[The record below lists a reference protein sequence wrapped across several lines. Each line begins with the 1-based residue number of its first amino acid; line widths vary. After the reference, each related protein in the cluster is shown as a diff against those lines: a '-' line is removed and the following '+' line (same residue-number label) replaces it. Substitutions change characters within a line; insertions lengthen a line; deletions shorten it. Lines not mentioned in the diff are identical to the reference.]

1 MGDFKI
7 SGKNV
12 ITQAGTA
19 EPVLASNVTLG
30 TGIVKSAN
38 IQDAATST
46 LSCTTNSTTTVTT
59 ADTSTLSIGMAVSGT
74 GIPAGATIVTVP
86 NSTSFTLSAAAT
98 ASATNTLTFQKGI
111 VASKIED
118 DAVTYAKLQNLGTA
132 NRVLG
137 SSSTGVIGEVQIAE
151 GMIAT
156 DAVTA
161 TKIAATSITEAKLH
175 ADVTDGSAIQTSVK
189 PHIQPGTLYPAWS
202 GLLDDNTGHIFTDS
216 SSSARTVTPL
226 GNVQHMGKVSKV
238 GSTSIAFEAD
248 ADRMEVT
255 DHADFDNGLLVNLH

>member
-12 ITQAGTA
+12 LTQAGTA

-30 TGIVKSAN
+30 TGIITPAN

-59 ADTSTLSIGMAVSGT
+59 ADTSTLSVGMAVSGT

-111 VASKIED
+111 ISTKIED
-118 DAVTYAKLQNLGTA
+118 DAITGAKIENNPTIAGNLTTVGSILPSA
-132 NRVLG
+132 DDAVDLG
-137 SSSTGVIGEVQIAE
+137 S
-151 GMIAT
+151 
-156 DAVTA
+156 A
-161 TKIAATSITEAKLH
+161 TKQWRNIYTGDLHLTNERGSWTVIEEEDYLTLRNNKTDKIYKL
-175 ADVTDGSAIQTSVK
+175 V
-189 PHIQPGTLYPAWS
+189 
-202 GLLDDNTGHIFTDS
+202 
-216 SSSARTVTPL
+216 
-226 GNVQHMGKVSKV
+226 
-238 GSTSIAFEAD
+238 
-248 ADRMEVT
+248 MEEVE
-255 DHADFDNGLLVNLH
+255 

>member
-12 ITQAGTA
+12 ITQAGSA

-30 TGIVKSAN
+30 TGIVKPAN

-59 ADTSTLSIGMAVSGT
+59 ADTSTLSVGMAVSGT

-111 VASKIED
+111 ISTKIED
-118 DAVTYAKLQNLGTA
+118 DAITGAKIENNPTIAGNLTTVGSILPSA
-132 NRVLG
+132 DDAVDLG
-137 SSSTGVIGEVQIAE
+137 S
-151 GMIAT
+151 
-156 DAVTA
+156 A
-161 TKIAATSITEAKLH
+161 TKQWRNIYTGDLHLTNERGSWTVIEEEDYLTLRNNKTDKIYKL
-175 ADVTDGSAIQTSVK
+175 V
-189 PHIQPGTLYPAWS
+189 
-202 GLLDDNTGHIFTDS
+202 
-216 SSSARTVTPL
+216 
-226 GNVQHMGKVSKV
+226 
-238 GSTSIAFEAD
+238 
-248 ADRMEVT
+248 MEEVE
-255 DHADFDNGLLVNLH
+255 

>member
-30 TGIVKSAN
+30 TGIITPAN

-59 ADTSTLSIGMAVSGT
+59 ADTSTLSVGMAVSGT

-98 ASATNTLTFQKGI
+98 TSETNTLTFQKGI
-111 VASKIED
+111 ISTKIED
-118 DAVTYAKLQNLGTA
+118 DAITGAKIENNPTIAGNLTTVGSILPSA
-132 NRVLG
+132 DDAVDLG
-137 SSSTGVIGEVQIAE
+137 S
-151 GMIAT
+151 
-156 DAVTA
+156 A
-161 TKIAATSITEAKLH
+161 TKQWRNIYTGDLHLTNERGSWTVIEEEDYLTLRNNKTDKIYKL
-175 ADVTDGSAIQTSVK
+175 V
-189 PHIQPGTLYPAWS
+189 
-202 GLLDDNTGHIFTDS
+202 
-216 SSSARTVTPL
+216 
-226 GNVQHMGKVSKV
+226 
-238 GSTSIAFEAD
+238 
-248 ADRMEVT
+248 MEEVE
-255 DHADFDNGLLVNLH
+255 

>member
-30 TGIVKSAN
+30 TGIITPAN

-59 ADTSTLSIGMAVSGT
+59 ADTSTLSVGMAVSGT
-74 GIPAGATIVTVP
+74 GIPAGATIVTFP

-111 VASKIED
+111 ISTKIED
-118 DAVTYAKLQNLGTA
+118 DAITGAKIENNPTIAGNLTTVGSILPSA
-132 NRVLG
+132 DDAVDLG
-137 SSSTGVIGEVQIAE
+137 S
-151 GMIAT
+151 
-156 DAVTA
+156 A
-161 TKIAATSITEAKLH
+161 TKQWRNIYTGDLHLTNERGSWTVIEEEDYLTLRNNKTDKIYKL
-175 ADVTDGSAIQTSVK
+175 V
-189 PHIQPGTLYPAWS
+189 
-202 GLLDDNTGHIFTDS
+202 
-216 SSSARTVTPL
+216 
-226 GNVQHMGKVSKV
+226 
-238 GSTSIAFEAD
+238 
-248 ADRMEVT
+248 MEEVE
-255 DHADFDNGLLVNLH
+255 

>member
-30 TGIVKSAN
+30 TGIITPAN

-59 ADTSTLSIGMAVSGT
+59 ADTSTLSVGMAVSGT
-74 GIPAGATIVTVP
+74 GIQAGATIVTVP

-111 VASKIED
+111 ISTKIED
-118 DAVTYAKLQNLGTA
+118 DAITGAKIENNPTIAGNLKTVGSILPSA
-132 NRVLG
+132 DDAVDLG
-137 SSSTGVIGEVQIAE
+137 S
-151 GMIAT
+151 
-156 DAVTA
+156 A
-161 TKIAATSITEAKLH
+161 TKQWRNIYTGDLHLTNERGSWTVIEEEDYLTLRNNKTDKIYKL
-175 ADVTDGSAIQTSVK
+175 V
-189 PHIQPGTLYPAWS
+189 
-202 GLLDDNTGHIFTDS
+202 
-216 SSSARTVTPL
+216 
-226 GNVQHMGKVSKV
+226 
-238 GSTSIAFEAD
+238 
-248 ADRMEVT
+248 MEEVE
-255 DHADFDNGLLVNLH
+255 

>member
-30 TGIVKSAN
+30 TGIITPAN

-59 ADTSTLSIGMAVSGT
+59 ADTSTLSVGMAVSGT

-118 DAVTYAKLQNLGTA
+118 DAVTAAK
-132 NRVLG
+132 
-137 SSSTGVIGEVQIAE
+137 
-151 GMIAT
+151 IAT
-156 DAVTA
+156 GAVVADGLGADSVTA
-161 TKIAATSITEAKLH
+161 TAIATGAVVADGLGAAAVTTTALH
-175 ADVTDGSAIQTSVK
+175 GDVTAGSAIQTGVK
-189 PHIQPGTLYPAWS
+189 PHIQPGILYPAVANIM
-202 GLLDDNTGHIFTDS
+202 LDGTTALSASTTGPNGS
-216 SSSARTVTPL
+216 TVTS
-226 GNVQHMGKVSKV
+226 SK
-238 GSTSIAFEAD
+238 
-248 ADRMEVT
+248 
-255 DHADFDNGLLVNLH
+255 

>member
-30 TGIVKSAN
+30 TGIITPAN

-46 LSCTTNSTTTVTT
+46 LSCTTNSTITVTT
-59 ADTSTLSIGMAVSGT
+59 ADTSTLSVGMAVSGT

-111 VASKIED
+111 ISTKIED
-118 DAVTYAKLQNLGTA
+118 DAITGAKIENNPTIAGNLTTVGSILPSA
-132 NRVLG
+132 DDAVDLG
-137 SSSTGVIGEVQIAE
+137 S
-151 GMIAT
+151 
-156 DAVTA
+156 A
-161 TKIAATSITEAKLH
+161 TKQWRNIYTGDLHLTNERGSWTVIEEEDYLTLRNNKTDKIYKL
-175 ADVTDGSAIQTSVK
+175 V
-189 PHIQPGTLYPAWS
+189 
-202 GLLDDNTGHIFTDS
+202 
-216 SSSARTVTPL
+216 
-226 GNVQHMGKVSKV
+226 
-238 GSTSIAFEAD
+238 
-248 ADRMEVT
+248 MEEVE
-255 DHADFDNGLLVNLH
+255 

>member
-30 TGIVKSAN
+30 TGIITPAN

-59 ADTSTLSIGMAVSGT
+59 ADTSTLSVGMAVSGT

-111 VASKIED
+111 ISTKIED
-118 DAVTYAKLQNLGTA
+118 DAITGAKIENNPTIAGNLTTVGSILPSA
-132 NRVLG
+132 DDAVDLG
-137 SSSTGVIGEVQIAE
+137 S
-151 GMIAT
+151 
-156 DAVTA
+156 A
-161 TKIAATSITEAKLH
+161 TKQWRNIYTGDFHLTNERGSWTVIEEEDYLTLRNNKTDKIYKL
-175 ADVTDGSAIQTSVK
+175 V
-189 PHIQPGTLYPAWS
+189 
-202 GLLDDNTGHIFTDS
+202 
-216 SSSARTVTPL
+216 
-226 GNVQHMGKVSKV
+226 
-238 GSTSIAFEAD
+238 
-248 ADRMEVT
+248 MEEVE
-255 DHADFDNGLLVNLH
+255 

>member
-30 TGIVKSAN
+30 TGIITPAN

-59 ADTSTLSIGMAVSGT
+59 ADTSTLSVGMAVSGT

-118 DAVTYAKLQNLGTA
+118 GAVTTAKIPDAGVTAVKVASDIATTAGSQTLTNKTLTSIKQTDAQNLSGTYSSHEMIMGKTFTLTGDVTV
-132 NRVLG
+132 NENLVLG
-137 SSSTGVIGEVQIAE
+137 NLS
-151 GMIAT
+151 
-156 DAVTA
+156 
-161 TKIAATSITEAKLH
+161 
-175 ADVTDGSAIQTSVK
+175 
-189 PHIQPGTLYPAWS
+189 GT
-202 GLLDDNTGHIFTDS
+202 
-216 SSSARTVTPL
+216 
-226 GNVQHMGKVSKV
+226 
-238 GSTSIAFEAD
+238 
-248 ADRMEVT
+248 
-255 DHADFDNGLLVNLH
+255 

>member
-30 TGIVKSAN
+30 TGIITPAN

-46 LSCTTNSTTTVTT
+46 LSCTTNSTITVTT

-118 DAVTYAKLQNLGTA
+118 DAITGAKIENNPTIAGNLTTVGSILPSA
-132 NRVLG
+132 DDAVDLG
-137 SSSTGVIGEVQIAE
+137 S
-151 GMIAT
+151 
-156 DAVTA
+156 A
-161 TKIAATSITEAKLH
+161 TKQWRNIYTGDLHLTNERGSWTVIEEEDYLTLRNNKTDKIYKL
-175 ADVTDGSAIQTSVK
+175 V
-189 PHIQPGTLYPAWS
+189 
-202 GLLDDNTGHIFTDS
+202 
-216 SSSARTVTPL
+216 
-226 GNVQHMGKVSKV
+226 
-238 GSTSIAFEAD
+238 
-248 ADRMEVT
+248 MEEVE
-255 DHADFDNGLLVNLH
+255 

>member
-30 TGIVKSAN
+30 TGIITPAN

-59 ADTSTLSIGMAVSGT
+59 ADTSTLSVGMAVSGT

-111 VASKIED
+111 ISTKIED
-118 DAVTYAKLQNLGTA
+118 DAITGAKIENNPTIAGNLTTVGSILPSA
-132 NRVLG
+132 DDAVDLG
-137 SSSTGVIGEVQIAE
+137 S
-151 GMIAT
+151 
-156 DAVTA
+156 A
-161 TKIAATSITEAKLH
+161 TKQWRNIYTGDLHLTNERGSWTEIEEEDYLTLRNNKTDKIYKL
-175 ADVTDGSAIQTSVK
+175 V
-189 PHIQPGTLYPAWS
+189 
-202 GLLDDNTGHIFTDS
+202 
-216 SSSARTVTPL
+216 
-226 GNVQHMGKVSKV
+226 
-238 GSTSIAFEAD
+238 
-248 ADRMEVT
+248 MEEVE
-255 DHADFDNGLLVNLH
+255 

>member
-30 TGIVKSAN
+30 TGIITPAN

-59 ADTSTLSIGMAVSGT
+59 ADTSTLSVGMAVSGT

-111 VASKIED
+111 ISTKIED
-118 DAVTYAKLQNLGTA
+118 DAITGAKIENNPTIAGNLTTVGSILPSA
-132 NRVLG
+132 DDAVDLG
-137 SSSTGVIGEVQIAE
+137 S
-151 GMIAT
+151 
-156 DAVTA
+156 A
-161 TKIAATSITEAKLH
+161 TKQWRNIYTGDLHLTNERGSWTVIEEEDYLTLRNNKTDKIYKL
-175 ADVTDGSAIQTSVK
+175 V
-189 PHIQPGTLYPAWS
+189 
-202 GLLDDNTGHIFTDS
+202 
-216 SSSARTVTPL
+216 
-226 GNVQHMGKVSKV
+226 
-238 GSTSIAFEAD
+238 
-248 ADRMEVT
+248 MEEVE
-255 DHADFDNGLLVNLH
+255 

>member
-30 TGIVKSAN
+30 TGIITPAN

-59 ADTSTLSIGMAVSGT
+59 ADTTTLSVGMAVSGT

-111 VASKIED
+111 ISTKIED
-118 DAVTYAKLQNLGTA
+118 DAITGAKIENNPTIAGNLTTVGSILPSA
-132 NRVLG
+132 DDAVDLG
-137 SSSTGVIGEVQIAE
+137 S
-151 GMIAT
+151 
-156 DAVTA
+156 A
-161 TKIAATSITEAKLH
+161 TKQWRNIYTGDLHLTNERGSWTVIEEEDYLTLRNNKTDKIYKL
-175 ADVTDGSAIQTSVK
+175 V
-189 PHIQPGTLYPAWS
+189 
-202 GLLDDNTGHIFTDS
+202 
-216 SSSARTVTPL
+216 
-226 GNVQHMGKVSKV
+226 
-238 GSTSIAFEAD
+238 
-248 ADRMEVT
+248 MEEVE
-255 DHADFDNGLLVNLH
+255 

>member
-30 TGIVKSAN
+30 TGIITPAN

-59 ADTSTLSIGMAVSGT
+59 ADTSTLSVGMAVSGT

-111 VASKIED
+111 ISTKIED
-118 DAVTYAKLQNLGTA
+118 DAITGAKIENNPTIAGNLTTVG
-132 NRVLG
+132 L
-137 SSSTGVIGEVQIAE
+137 SLI
-151 GMIAT
+151 
-156 DAVTA
+156 
-161 TKIAATSITEAKLH
+161 
-175 ADVTDGSAIQTSVK
+175 
-189 PHIQPGTLYPAWS
+189 HI
-202 GLLDDNTGHIFTDS
+202 
-216 SSSARTVTPL
+216 
-226 GNVQHMGKVSKV
+226 
-238 GSTSIAFEAD
+238 
-248 ADRMEVT
+248 
-255 DHADFDNGLLVNLH
+255 

>member
-30 TGIVKSAN
+30 TGIITPAN

-59 ADTSTLSIGMAVSGT
+59 ADTSSLSVGMAVSGT

-111 VASKIED
+111 ISTKIED
-118 DAVTYAKLQNLGTA
+118 DAITGAKIENNPTIAGNLTTVGSILPSA
-132 NRVLG
+132 DDAVDLG
-137 SSSTGVIGEVQIAE
+137 S
-151 GMIAT
+151 
-156 DAVTA
+156 A
-161 TKIAATSITEAKLH
+161 TKQWRNIYTGDLHLTNERGSWTVIEEEDYLTLRNNKTDKIYKL
-175 ADVTDGSAIQTSVK
+175 V
-189 PHIQPGTLYPAWS
+189 
-202 GLLDDNTGHIFTDS
+202 
-216 SSSARTVTPL
+216 
-226 GNVQHMGKVSKV
+226 
-238 GSTSIAFEAD
+238 
-248 ADRMEVT
+248 MEEVE
-255 DHADFDNGLLVNLH
+255 

>member
-30 TGIVKSAN
+30 TGIITPAN

-46 LSCTTNSTTTVTT
+46 LSCTTNSTITVTT

-111 VASKIED
+111 ISTKIED
-118 DAVTYAKLQNLGTA
+118 DAITGAKIENNPTIAGNLTTVGSILPSA
-132 NRVLG
+132 DDAVDLG
-137 SSSTGVIGEVQIAE
+137 S
-151 GMIAT
+151 
-156 DAVTA
+156 A
-161 TKIAATSITEAKLH
+161 TKQWRNIYTGDLHLTNERGSWTVIEEEDYLTLRNNKTDKIYKL
-175 ADVTDGSAIQTSVK
+175 V
-189 PHIQPGTLYPAWS
+189 
-202 GLLDDNTGHIFTDS
+202 
-216 SSSARTVTPL
+216 
-226 GNVQHMGKVSKV
+226 
-238 GSTSIAFEAD
+238 
-248 ADRMEVT
+248 MEEVE
-255 DHADFDNGLLVNLH
+255 

>member
-30 TGIVKSAN
+30 TGIITPAN

-59 ADTSTLSIGMAVSGT
+59 ADTSTLSVGMAVSGT

-111 VASKIED
+111 ISTKIED
-118 DAVTYAKLQNLGTA
+118 DAITGAKIENNPTIAGNLTTVGSILPSA
-132 NRVLG
+132 DDAVDLG
-137 SSSTGVIGEVQIAE
+137 S
-151 GMIAT
+151 
-156 DAVTA
+156 A
-161 TKIAATSITEAKLH
+161 TKQWRNIYTGDLHLTNERGSWTVIEEEVYLTLRNNKTDKIYKL
-175 ADVTDGSAIQTSVK
+175 V
-189 PHIQPGTLYPAWS
+189 
-202 GLLDDNTGHIFTDS
+202 
-216 SSSARTVTPL
+216 
-226 GNVQHMGKVSKV
+226 
-238 GSTSIAFEAD
+238 
-248 ADRMEVT
+248 MEEVE
-255 DHADFDNGLLVNLH
+255 

>member
-30 TGIVKSAN
+30 TGIITPAN

-59 ADTSTLSIGMAVSGT
+59 ADTSTLSVGMAVSGT

-111 VASKIED
+111 ISTKIED
-118 DAVTYAKLQNLGTA
+118 DAITGAKIENNPTIAGNLTTGGSILPSA
-132 NRVLG
+132 DDAVDLG
-137 SSSTGVIGEVQIAE
+137 S
-151 GMIAT
+151 
-156 DAVTA
+156 A
-161 TKIAATSITEAKLH
+161 TKQWRNIYTGDLHLTNERGSWTVIEEEDYLTLRNNKTDKVYKL
-175 ADVTDGSAIQTSVK
+175 V
-189 PHIQPGTLYPAWS
+189 
-202 GLLDDNTGHIFTDS
+202 
-216 SSSARTVTPL
+216 
-226 GNVQHMGKVSKV
+226 
-238 GSTSIAFEAD
+238 
-248 ADRMEVT
+248 MEEIE
-255 DHADFDNGLLVNLH
+255 

>member
-30 TGIVKSAN
+30 TGIITPAN

-111 VASKIED
+111 ISTKIED
-118 DAVTYAKLQNLGTA
+118 DAITGAKIENNPTIAGNLTTVGSILPSA
-132 NRVLG
+132 DDAVDLG
-137 SSSTGVIGEVQIAE
+137 S
-151 GMIAT
+151 
-156 DAVTA
+156 A
-161 TKIAATSITEAKLH
+161 TKQWRNIYTGDLHLTNERGSWTVIEEEDYLTLRNNKTDKIYKL
-175 ADVTDGSAIQTSVK
+175 V
-189 PHIQPGTLYPAWS
+189 
-202 GLLDDNTGHIFTDS
+202 
-216 SSSARTVTPL
+216 
-226 GNVQHMGKVSKV
+226 
-238 GSTSIAFEAD
+238 
-248 ADRMEVT
+248 MEEVE
-255 DHADFDNGLLVNLH
+255 

>member
-30 TGIVKSAN
+30 TGIITPAN

-59 ADTSTLSIGMAVSGT
+59 ADTSTLSVGMAVSGT

-111 VASKIED
+111 ISTKIED
-118 DAVTYAKLQNLGTA
+118 DAITGAIIENNPTIAGNLTTVGSILPSA
-132 NRVLG
+132 DDAVDLG
-137 SSSTGVIGEVQIAE
+137 S
-151 GMIAT
+151 
-156 DAVTA
+156 A
-161 TKIAATSITEAKLH
+161 TKQWRNIYTGDLHLTNERGSWTVIEEEDYLTLRNNKTDKIYKL
-175 ADVTDGSAIQTSVK
+175 V
-189 PHIQPGTLYPAWS
+189 
-202 GLLDDNTGHIFTDS
+202 
-216 SSSARTVTPL
+216 
-226 GNVQHMGKVSKV
+226 
-238 GSTSIAFEAD
+238 
-248 ADRMEVT
+248 MEEVE
-255 DHADFDNGLLVNLH
+255 

>member
-30 TGIVKSAN
+30 TGIITPAN

-59 ADTSTLSIGMAVSGT
+59 ADTSTLSVGMAVSGT

-111 VASKIED
+111 ISTKIED
-118 DAVTYAKLQNLGTA
+118 LSL
-132 NRVLG
+132 
-137 SSSTGVIGEVQIAE
+137 I
-151 GMIAT
+151 
-156 DAVTA
+156 
-161 TKIAATSITEAKLH
+161 
-175 ADVTDGSAIQTSVK
+175 
-189 PHIQPGTLYPAWS
+189 HI
-202 GLLDDNTGHIFTDS
+202 
-216 SSSARTVTPL
+216 
-226 GNVQHMGKVSKV
+226 
-238 GSTSIAFEAD
+238 
-248 ADRMEVT
+248 
-255 DHADFDNGLLVNLH
+255 